1 MRCLH
6 PSKVLERD
14 FVLKNTERQ
23 QCINEEMQGDVASTG
38 SLTASDGVVELIIRQ
53 HDQRSWKSS
62 STVRNLH
69 SKGLLHSHDPV
80 TSHRRHRLH
89 RCLRSR
95 NPQVHASHHSRHR
108 SLLSHSHRPLHQLI
122 HKSSTFNFFAF
133 ITVPIVCVP
142 QETPGELD
150 SSDDVYD
157 CDRIRGEVVMLVC
170 GNFLFLFFSL
180 IQVNRVGLFKLCLLT
195 LSLQN
200 CGFNQHIFI
209 PLGKLGSTIYGGIG
223 AIIFSGFIIYDT
235 DNPIKRLNYD
245 EYTWAAVCLYLDIT
259 NLFLALLD
267 ALGGSIG
274 GSSRNTDN

>member
-1 MRCLH
+1 M
-6 PSKVLERD
+6 
-14 FVLKNTERQ
+14 TENPQ
-23 QCINEEMQGDVASTG
+23 
-38 SLTASDGVVELIIRQ
+38 
-53 HDQRSWKSS
+53 
-62 STVRNLH
+62 LH

-80 TSHRRHRLH
+80 TSHRRHRHRHRRH

-108 SLLSHSHRPLHQLI
+108 SLLSHSHRPLH
-122 HKSSTFNFFAF
+122 H
-133 ITVPIVCVP
+133 TVPIVCVP

-157 CDRIRGEVVMLVC
+157 CDRIRGEVVMLVFQDFLRPFLITSLVVLIIFGLIQVC

-209 PLGKLGSTIYGGIG
+209 PLGKLGSTTYGGIG

-235 DNPIKRLNYD
+235 DNLIKRLNYD

-267 ALGGSIG
+267 ALGGGIG